1 MLIIHDN
8 PWWFIYL
15 FVVCLFTYLFIYL
28 FINFFFAFTFCVLT
42 SPIAGTKLHKRYLL
56 QWKDVN
62 WLLLSATEMNEW
74 IWKNELMN

>member
-1 MLIIHDN
+1 MIIHGDL
-8 PWWFIYL
+8 FIYL

-28 FINFFFAFTFCVLT
+28 FIIFFFFAFTFCVLT